1 MDTTELAQPR
11 ADVKALDEAR
21 QAFLAAWME
30 FVASNPSR
38 FDIAEEMAGTTSAMI
53 QIARLRK

>member
-1 MDTTELAQPR
+1 MDKIDLAQPR

-21 QAFLAAWME
+21 QAFLAAWTK
-30 FVASNPSR
+30 FVESNPSR
-38 FDIAEEMAGTTSAMI
+38 FDIAEEVTDTTKAMI

>member
-1 MDTTELAQPR
+1 MDKIDLAQPH

-38 FDIAEEMAGTTSAMI
+38 FDIAEELTDTTNAMI